1 MNNISSKKI
10 IILVIIVSIG
20 FFAVIHRHCKQQNS
34 NIIKIKT
41 GQKVEDSVQLSEGQ
55 KKSIAKQVEKVH
67 YDKTIS
73 TSMGN
78 VDKVAESER
87 YFRKADKAVIVGDM
101 SKPAGT
107 PVELKQYNIYAAPKV
122 LRTVGV
128 KVGRDKKSE
137 GVSLEVKKRI
147 SQKGKYIGVRVD
159 YDWTEKQPA
168 VWATYSW

>member
-34 NIIKIKT
+34 NIIKI
-41 GQKVEDSVQLSEGQ
+41 SVQLSEGQ

-128 KVGRDKKSE
+128 KVGRDKKAE